1 MEGIIF
7 GTPEEQLQTVNE
19 AVYAVLKGGQS
30 YQIGTRKLT
39 RADLSELLDLQRR
52 LQARIAGQK
61 DSPLFADTVVAVF
74 EGR

>member
-1 MEGIIF
+1 M
-7 GTPEEQLQTVNE
+7 LNTVNE

-39 RADLSELLDLQRR
+39 RADLSELLDMQRR
-52 LQARIAGQK
+52 LQARIADQGN
-61 DSPLFADTVVAVF
+61 SPLFADTVVAVF

>member
-7 GTPEEQLQTVNE
+7 GTPEEQLNTVNE

-39 RADLSELLDLQRR
+39 RADLSELLDMQRR
-52 LQARIAGQK
+52 LQARIADQGN
-61 DSPLFADTVVAVF
+61 SPLFADTVVAVF

>member
-7 GTPEEQLQTVNE
+7 GTPEEQLNTVNE

-39 RADLSELLDLQRR
+39 RADLSELLWTCRGGSRR
-52 LQARIAGQK
+52 GLRTRE
-61 DSPLFADTVVAVF
+61 TV
-74 EGR
+74 RCLRTR

>member
-7 GTPEEQLQTVNE
+7 GTPEEQLNTVNE

-39 RADLSELLDLQRR
+39 RADLSELLDMQRR
-52 LQARIAGQK
+52 LQARIADQEN
-61 DSPLFADTVVAVF
+61 SPLFADTVVAVF

>member
-7 GTPEEQLQTVNE
+7 GTPEEQLNTVNE

-30 YQIGTRKLT
+30 YQIGTRNLT
-39 RADLSELLDLQRR
+39 RADLSELLDMQRR
-52 LQARIAGQK
+52 LQARIADQGN
-61 DSPLFADTVVAVF
+61 SPLFADTVVAVF

>member
-7 GTPEEQLQTVNE
+7 GTPEEQLNTVNE

-39 RADLSELLDLQRR
+39 RADLSELLDMQRR
-52 LQARIAGQK
+52 LQARVADQGN
-61 DSPLFADTVVAVF
+61 SPLFADTVVAVF